1 MAIKTT
7 WTEVNQI
14 IKEEFQRVM
23 EKKKIQSRIQQINEE
38 LALMEEEDSSLM
50 EEEETLEEVEAGGEM
65 KVRSHAWTG
74 EEGGDTKW
82 TPKFDHKGSSL
93 MEDDEIEVGEEDE
106 IEVGEDN
113 DTEEE
118 GSLADEFAE
127 LGAAIE
133 AKIMAA
139 LGHMS
144 HEASET
150 PEEETIENDEDSEGD
165 EEFEEVE
172 VSDDENEDEDTMEEY
187 REIVPMG
194 DHSATTTH
202 DDDQDGIEEG
212 EEKEEEE
219 MKKESINESTSKN
232 NKKYLNVLSEGM
244 DSKRQSA
251 LEGEIERM
259 RRLAKLGNND

>member
-23 EKKKIQSRIQQINEE
+23 EKRKIQSRIQQINEE
-38 LALMEEEDSSLM
+38 LAHMEEEDSTIM
-50 EEEETLEEVEAGGEM
+50 EDENLEEVEAGSEM

-74 EEGGDTKW
+74 EEDGDTKW
-82 TPKFDHKGSSL
+82 TPEFEHKGSHL
-93 MEDDEIEVGEEDE
+93 LEDDEIEVGDEED
-106 IEVGEDN
+106 DN
-113 DTEEE
+113 EEE

-139 LGHMS
+139 LGRM
-144 HEASET
+144 
-150 PEEETIENDEDSEGD
+150 NDEDSETAEEETTEDD

-172 VSDDENEDEDTMEEY
+172 VSDEDEDVASEEDTVDEY
-187 REIVPMG
+187 REVVQMG
-194 DHSATTTH
+194 DHGMTTTH
-202 DDDQDGIEEG
+202 DMDQDGKEEG
-212 EEKEEEE
+212 DKEGE
-219 MKKESINESTSKN
+219 MKKEAMNESVSRKG
-232 NKKYLNVLSEGM
+232 KKYLNVLSEGM
-244 DSKRQSA
+244 DSRRQSA

>member
-74 EEGGDTKW
+74 EEDGDTKW
-82 TPKFDHKGSSL
+82 KPEFEHKGSHL
-93 MEDDEIEVGEEDE
+93 LEDDEIEVGEE
-106 IEVGEDN
+106 ED
-113 DTEEE
+113 EEE

-139 LGHMS
+139 LGRM
-144 HEASET
+144 
-150 PEEETIENDEDSEGD
+150 NDEDSEEEAPEEEGGDDD

-172 VSDDENEDEDTMEEY
+172 VSDDEDTMEEY
-187 REIVPMG
+187 REVVPMG
-194 DHSATTTH
+194 DHGMTTTH
-202 DDDQDGIEEG
+202 DMDQDGKEEG
-212 EEKEEEE
+212 DKEE
-219 MKKESINESTSKN
+219 MKKESINESVSKN

>member
-23 EKKKIQSRIQQINEE
+23 EKRKIQSRIQQINEE
-38 LALMEEEDSSLM
+38 LAHMEEEDSTM
-50 EEEETLEEVEAGGEM
+50 MGEENLEEVEAGSEM

-74 EEGGDTKW
+74 EEDGDTKW
-82 TPKFDHKGSSL
+82 TPEFEHKGSAL
-93 MEDDEIEVGEEDE
+93 MEDDEIEVGD
-106 IEVGEDN
+106 DDD
-113 DTEEE
+113 DTEDE

-139 LGHMS
+139 LGRM
-144 HEASET
+144 
-150 PEEETIENDEDSEGD
+150 NDEDSEEEAPEEEAPEEEGGDDD

-172 VSDDENEDEDTMEEY
+172 VSDDEDTMEEY
-187 REIVPMG
+187 REVVPMG
-194 DHSATTTH
+194 DHGMTTTH
-202 DDDQDGIEEG
+202 DMDQDGKEEG
-212 EEKEEEE
+212 DKEE
-219 MKKESINESTSKN
+219 MKKESINESVSKN

>member
-38 LALMEEEDSSLM
+38 LAHMEEEDASM
-50 EEEETLEEVEAGGEM
+50 MKDENLEEVEAGSEM

-74 EEGGDTKW
+74 EEDGDTKW
-82 TPKFDHKGSSL
+82 TPEFDKKGSAL
-93 MEDDEIEVGEEDE
+93 MEEDE
-106 IEVGEDN
+106 IEIGEED
-113 DTEEE
+113 DDEE

-139 LGHMS
+139 LGKAE

-150 PEEETIENDEDSEGD
+150 PEEEASEDD

-172 VSDDENEDEDTMEEY
+172 VSDEEEDDDDEKEGDETMEEY
-187 REIVPMG
+187 REVVPMG
-194 DHSATTTH
+194 DHGMTTTH
-202 DDDQDGIEEG
+202 DIDQDGKEEG
-212 EEKEEEE
+212 DKEGE
-219 MKKESINESTSKN
+219 MKKEAMNESVSRKN
-232 NKKYLNVLSEGM
+232 SKYLNVLSEGL
-244 DSKRQSA
+244 DTGKKNA
-251 LEGEIERM
+251 LESEIERM
-259 RRLAKLGNND
+259 RKLARLGNND

>member
-38 LALMEEEDSSLM
+38 LAHMEEEDSTIM
-50 EEEETLEEVEAGGEM
+50 EDDTIEEVEAGAEM

-74 EEGGDTKW
+74 KEKGDTKW
-82 TPKFDHKGSSL
+82 TPEFDHKGSAL
-93 MEDDEIEVGEEDE
+93 MEEDELEVGEEE
-106 IEVGEDN
+106 EED
-113 DTEEE
+113 DTEE

-139 LGHMS
+139 LGRMNDTD
-144 HEASET
+144 SEDT
-150 PEEETIENDEDSEGD
+150 EEETTEEETTEDD

-172 VSDDENEDEDTMEEY
+172 VSDDESEGDAMEDDTMGEYKEGIPMAEEG
-187 REIVPMG
+187 M
-194 DHSATTTH
+194 TTTH
-202 DDDQDGIEEG
+202 DIDQDG
-212 EEKEEEE
+212 KEEEE
-219 MKKESINESTSKN
+219 MKKESINESTSSK

-259 RRLAKLGNND
+259 RKLAKLGNND

>member
-38 LALMEEEDSSLM
+38 LAVMEDEDSAM
-50 EEEETLEEVEAGGEM
+50 MGDEHLEEVEAGSEM

-74 EEGGDTKW
+74 EEDGDTKW
-82 TPKFDHKGSSL
+82 TPEFEHKGSHL
-93 MEDDEIEVGEEDE
+93 LEDDEIEVGD
-106 IEVGEDN
+106 DDD

-139 LGHMS
+139 LGRM
-144 HEASET
+144 
-150 PEEETIENDEDSEGD
+150 NDEDSE
-165 EEFEEVE
+165 EEA
-172 VSDDENEDEDTMEEY
+172 
-187 REIVPMG
+187 P
-194 DHSATTTH
+194 
-202 DDDQDGIEEG
+202 
-212 EEKEEEE
+212 EEEA
-219 MKKESINESTSKN
+219 
-232 NKKYLNVLSEGM
+232 G
-244 DSKRQSA
+244 DD
-251 LEGEIERM
+251 GEDFE
-259 RRLAKLGNND
+259 

>member
-38 LALMEEEDSSLM
+38 LAHMEEEDSTM
-50 EEEETLEEVEAGGEM
+50 MGDENLEEVEAGSEM

-74 EEGGDTKW
+74 KEDGDTKW
-82 TPKFDHKGSSL
+82 TPEFEHKGSHL
-93 MEDDEIEVGEEDE
+93 LEDEELEVEEDE
-106 IEVGEDN
+106 ED
-113 DTEEE
+113 DSE

-139 LGHMS
+139 LGKID

-150 PEEETIENDEDSEGD
+150 PEEEED
-165 EEFEEVE
+165 FEEVKF
-172 VSDDENEDEDTMEEY
+172 SDEDEEEEGNEDEEDVVVSDEDEEEEGAIDEY
-187 REIVPMG
+187 NEVVPSNEDG
-194 DHSATTTH
+194 GVTTTH
-202 DDDQDGIEEG
+202 SMDD
-212 EEKEEEE
+212 EK
-219 MKKESINESTSKN
+219 KSLNESTTKRN
-232 NKKYLNVLSEGM
+232 GKYLNVLSEGL
-244 DSKRQSA
+244 DSRKKNA
-251 LEGEIERM
+251 LSNEIERM
-259 RRLAKLGNND
+259 RKLARLGNND

>member
-38 LALMEEEDSSLM
+38 LAMMEDEDSAM
-50 EEEETLEEVEAGGEM
+50 MKDENLEEVEAGSEM

-74 EEGGDTKW
+74 EEDGDTKW
-82 TPKFDHKGSSL
+82 TPEFEHKGSAL
-93 MEDDEIEVGEEDE
+93 MEEDE
-106 IEVGEDN
+106 IEVGDEDD

-139 LGHMS
+139 LGHMN

-150 PEEETIENDEDSEGD
+150 PEEEKEEDDENSEDD

-172 VSDDENEDEDTMEEY
+172 VSDDENEDDTMGEY
-187 REIVPMG
+187 REVVPMG
-194 DHSATTTH
+194 DHGVTTTH
-202 DDDQDGIEEG
+202 DMDQDGKEEG
-212 EEKEEEE
+212 DKEGEI
-219 MKKESINESTSKN
+219 KKESMNESVSRKG
-232 NKKYLNVLSEGM
+232 KKYLNVLSEGM
-244 DSKRQSA
+244 DSRRQSA

-259 RRLAKLGNND
+259 RKLAKLGNND

>member
-38 LALMEEEDSSLM
+38 LAIMEDEDSAIM
-50 EEEETLEEVEAGGEM
+50 GEDALEEVEAGSEM

-74 EEGGDTKW
+74 EEDGDTKW
-82 TPKFDHKGSSL
+82 TPEFEHKGSHL
-93 MEDDEIEVGEEDE
+93 LEDDEIEVGDEED
-106 IEVGEDN
+106 DN
-113 DTEEE
+113 EEE

-139 LGHMS
+139 LGRM
-144 HEASET
+144 
-150 PEEETIENDEDSEGD
+150 NDEDSETAEEETTEDD

-172 VSDDENEDEDTMEEY
+172 VSDEDEDGASEEDTVEEY
-187 REIVPMG
+187 REVVPMG
-194 DHSATTTH
+194 DHGVTTTH
-202 DDDQDGIEEG
+202 DMDQDGEEEG
-212 EEKEEEE
+212 DKEGE
-219 MKKESINESTSKN
+219 MKKESMNESVSRKG
-232 NKKYLNVLSEGM
+232 KKYLNVLSEGM
-244 DSKRQSA
+244 DSRRQSA

-259 RRLAKLGNND
+259 RKLARLGNND

>member
-38 LALMEEEDSSLM
+38 LAHMEEEDSTM
-50 EEEETLEEVEAGGEM
+50 MGEDTLEEVEAGGEM

-74 EEGGDTKW
+74 EEDGDTKW
-82 TPKFDHKGSSL
+82 TPEFDHKGSAL
-93 MEDDEIEVGEEDE
+93 MEEDE
-106 IEVGEDN
+106 IEVGDEDE
-113 DTEEE
+113 DIEEE

-139 LGHMS
+139 LGHMN

-150 PEEETIENDEDSEGD
+150 AEEETMENDEDSED

-172 VSDDENEDEDTMEEY
+172 VSDEEGEDDTMEEY
-187 REIVPMG
+187 REVVPMG
-194 DHSATTTH
+194 DHGATTTH

-212 EEKEEEE
+212 EEEGE
-219 MKKESINESTSKN
+219 MKKEPMNESVSRKD
-232 NKKYLNVLSEGM
+232 KKYLNVLSEGM

-259 RRLAKLGNND
+259 RKLAKLGNND

>member
-38 LALMEEEDSSLM
+38 LAHMEEEDSKVM
-50 EEEETLEEVEAGGEM
+50 GEDENLEEVEAGSEM

-74 EEGGDTKW
+74 KEDGDTKW
-82 TPKFDHKGSSL
+82 TPEFEHKGSHL
-93 MEDDEIEVGEEDE
+93 LEDDELEDE
-106 IEVGEDN
+106 LEVED
-113 DTEEE
+113 DSE

-139 LGHMS
+139 LGKID

-150 PEEETIENDEDSEGD
+150 PEEEED
-165 EEFEEVE
+165 FEEVKFSDEDEEEEGNEDEEDDVVVSDDDEEEVPNEE
-172 VSDDENEDEDTMEEY
+172 VSDEEEDTM
-187 REIVPMG
+187 
-194 DHSATTTH
+194 
-202 DDDQDGIEEG
+202 DD
-212 EEKEEEE
+212 EKE
-219 MKKESINESTSKN
+219 SLNESTTKRN
-232 NKKYLNVLSEGM
+232 GKYLNVLSEGL
-244 DSKRQSA
+244 DARKKNA
-251 LEGEIERM
+251 LSNEIERM
-259 RRLAKLGNND
+259 RKLARLGNND